1 MVNTWSWRDAYR
13 IHSSS
18 GGTSE
23 SCSNWARVRL
33 LFFERNEV
41 HSSALLKHENAFYR
55 VKKRDPFEGLWLS
68 LCELF
73 GIKTSSIF
81 GAFLGGNGAVCRSSH
96 DFELYNLYAH
106 RRDAGVKGTYSSPA
120 KADAYRHWT
129 KVGILSVSCGHP
141 PSLHEA
147 AANPSTVDVQSWRIY
162 PSARP
167 AAFTSQT
174 NHPFNQAKL
183 NSDSAASKSDFVT

>member
-1 MVNTWSWRDAYR
+1 VVNTWSWRDAYR

-141 PSLHEA
+141 HLSMKLLPILRLSTCSLGVFIR
-147 AANPSTVDVQSWRIY
+147 PRDPRRSQ
-162 PSARP
+162 ARP
-167 AAFTSQT
+167 TIHLIKPS
-174 NHPFNQAKL
+174 
-183 NSDSAASKSDFVT
+183 